1 MSGCRCGRGAVAAL
15 ALRGLV
21 GHCCPG
27 IAVLRAWCRC
37 RPGALAL
44 QDFGGCCCPG
54 IAVLRALAAPLL
66 PRRPV
71 VADVDGSDADRGEA
85 EPFTAKRSG
94 TG

>member
-15 ALRGLV
+15 ALRSLV

-27 IAVLRAWCRC
+27 IAVLRAS
-37 RPGALAL
+37 
-44 QDFGGCCCPG
+44 
-54 IAVLRALAAPLL
+54 AAPLL
-66 PRRPV
+66 PRCSGPPRRCGALAPLPLRRPV
-71 VADVDGSDADRGEA
+71 VADVGGGDADRGEA